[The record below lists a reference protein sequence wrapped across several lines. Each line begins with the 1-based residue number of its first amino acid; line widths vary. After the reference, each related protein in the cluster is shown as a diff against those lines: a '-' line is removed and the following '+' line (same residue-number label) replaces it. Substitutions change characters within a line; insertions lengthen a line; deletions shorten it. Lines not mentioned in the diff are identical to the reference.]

1 MSRHPIEGIMKDLSG
16 LAEDRGTVELGDLV
30 ATLEARGFGPLLM
43 VLAALTMLPV
53 GMLPGFPAVIGL
65 LFVLCGA
72 QMVRGAKGLW
82 LPSRLKRIEAPADKL
97 RKSLDRAWPVVRRLR
112 RLIGGRLHW
121 AVSGRAARA
130 IAVLLILIGAAMAG
144 LGFLPGLP
152 FLLALPVLLFGLGLT
167 AGDGLVVILG
177 VLLLIPAIW
186 TGTAAL

>member
-1 MSRHPIEGIMKDLSG
+1 MSHHPIDGIMKDLSE
-16 LAEDRGTVELGDLV
+16 LAQDRETVELGALV
-30 ATLEARGFGPLLM
+30 GTLEARGFGPLLM
-43 VLAALTMLPV
+43 VLAALMLLPV

-65 LFVLCGA
+65 LFILCGA

-82 LPSRLKRIEAPADKL
+82 LPERLKRIEAPADTL
-97 RKSLDRAWPVVRRLR
+97 RKSLDKAWPAVRRLR
-112 RLIGGRLHW
+112 KLIGGRMHW
-121 AVSGRAARA
+121 AVSGGAARV
-130 IAVLLILIGAAMAG
+130 IAGLLIVIGAAMAG

-177 VLLLIPAIW
+177 VLLLVPAIW